1 MSQTSPPSITAA
13 PATPDRADRATF
25 SARATALADWIKL
38 HLVGEVAAVATNVYN
53 NALDAYNSAVAAAA
67 SVVAAAA
74 SASNASASATA
85 AANAATAAAWV
96 NGGTYALN
104 AIAISQ
110 LDWQPYRKITAS
122 SVTTTDP
129 ASDPTNWAPQGWL
142 RTATVTGTTATASA
156 GTRQVITNV
165 AATAITAPSPV
176 EGAEFEVIVGNGL
189 YTNTVDFGAKSI
201 VGPAGTIAGVV
212 TLNLRAPLRAR
223 FNSTLDKWVATI

>member
-1 MSQTSPPSITAA
+1 MTTPTLTTPPSA
-13 PATPDRADRATF
+13 PSRADPANFRTRADAFLGWF
-25 SARATALADWIKL
+25 STAFSELTTMISWIVTQAATIASN
-38 HLVGEVAAVATNVYN
+38 T
-53 NALDAYNSAVAAAA
+53 SAAATSA
-67 SVVAAAA
+67 SNAAT
-74 SASNASASATA
+74 SESNASASATA
-85 AANAATAAAWV
+85 AANAASAAAWV
-96 NGGTYALN
+96 NGNTYALN

-122 SVTTTDP
+122 SVTTVDP

-142 RTATVTGTTATASA
+142 RTVTVTGTTATASA

-165 AATAITAPSPV
+165 AATAITAPSQV

-212 TLNLRAPLRAR
+212 TLNLRAPMRAR